1 MLLTF
6 EDFREKN
13 QIKRDGKIQ
22 QLRFLTKRSYLN
34 DRFQA
39 QAYLK
44 VDFFYFVYVF
54 YLYKNQ
60 IDSC

>member
-1 MLLTF
+1 M
-6 EDFREKN
+6 
-13 QIKRDGKIQ
+13 Q

-44 VDFFYFVYVF
+44 VNYYITNCMKMTSQYFRHNLEYHRQT
-54 YLYKNQ
+54 LKL
-60 IDSC
+60 

>member
-6 EDFREKN
+6 EDFREKTTK
-13 QIKRDGKIQ
+13 QDGRLA

-44 VDFFYFVYVF
+44 VRFYRITENPFR
-54 YLYKNQ
+54 
-60 IDSC
+60 SS

>member
-1 MLLTF
+1 MHTA
-6 EDFREKN
+6 
-13 QIKRDGKIQ
+13 GKLP

-44 VDFFYFVYVF
+44 VSLILSRTCVFLHVASLDSRRYFET
-54 YLYKNQ
+54 LHG
-60 IDSC
+60 

>member
-1 MLLTF
+1 M
-6 EDFREKN
+6 
-13 QIKRDGKIQ
+13 Q

-44 VDFFYFVYVF
+44 VNISFE
-54 YLYKNQ
+54 LNSTKNKFN
-60 IDSC
+60 

>member
-6 EDFREKN
+6 EDFREKS
-13 QIKRDGKIQ
+13 IKQDGRMT

-44 VDFFYFVYVF
+44 VI
-54 YLYKNQ
+54 LYIRQEN
-60 IDSC
+60 SFRSS